1 MSDLPAI
8 IAPYIIPAG
17 IIFGV
22 ITLDLV
28 QGNDRECAGFLSPL
42 ANR

>member
-1 MSDLPAI
+1 MGGLPAV
-8 IAPYIIPAG
+8 IAPQIIPAG

-42 ANR
+42 ANK